1 MNDLMSLLRTL
12 EAARF
17 YGTLEAKFEAGRIV
31 IIRKTETY
39 VPYGREKREGK
50 GGQLVS
56 PE

>member
-1 MNDLMSLLRTL
+1 MNDLVSLLRTL
-12 EAARF
+12 EATKF
-17 YGTLEAKFEAGRIV
+17 YGSLEAKFEAGRVV

-39 VPYGREKREGK
+39 VPNGREKREGK